1 MDYILLSVKLGV
13 KTSLPT
19 HPVPRNPVPGTFMS
33 QLNVTESVL
42 TKHNF
47 DMTVMNRQKNMDTWW
62 IMKKNETDCV
72 RRSVFVFSL
81 LKKKK
86 PVKLPL
92 PQKKRKIY
100 AQSPIF
106 RGIEPPMAGKL
117 KNFLKK
123 KIETKTEPFYF

>member
-81 LKKKK
+81 LKKKA
-86 PVKLPL
+86 
-92 PQKKRKIY
+92 R
-100 AQSPIF
+100 
-106 RGIEPPMAGKL
+106 
-117 KNFLKK
+117 
-123 KIETKTEPFYF
+123 